1 MLYGHIAFK
10 LFSKGSG
17 EMNRHNRN
25 ISLFLS
31 LVMIF
36 SIVISPFTVAEAS
49 APTAPRTPTRRT
61 IEDTFLET
69 PADIKIP
76 SISTPKIDPNLLDL
90 RLKNRDRLEREIG
103 KLEKVETAARAQ
115 GVTYKL
121 KDGVEKLPETI
132 NYDLEQIRLDDM
144 VAYEG
149 GAKVTEQEAID
160 PKKFKGLRHNP
171 GSKYMVLPKDAASTF
186 TPKLNK
192 IYIDEVEGLAYKVT
206 ESGETDSAGNKQYV
220 VETPELTEVFESY
233 TIPKQDIKLTTGNIA
248 YIAPGVELD
257 PASGMTKNYLAASDK
272 GFISNVEYDGS
283 RHILHLT
290 PGKMI
295 FQYPSKEEQEK
306 TEKEKEEAK
315 KKKFEGDW
323 WEKEQY
329 SDLRDFEE
337 ESELKVEIKIK
348 EGTIVIEDPTFHADF
363 DLNWLTTRAVADFYF
378 ESKTVADVIFEGNL
392 KFNKT
397 VETCIFG
404 YDIDLGSVMGKEKG
418 NRAFVGIF
426 LVLGANGQVNVEV
439 RTIATG
445 NARAGFAYKAFAYGL
460 VPYFVGPYVTYR
472 PTGFDATFSA
482 SGELHAVLACV
493 PQVGVIIWGVE
504 IGALQIWL
512 GLKGDAEFDIK
523 GGGGTGTD
531 GEITGKGSLDL
542 SAFAEMVGFLFGKRY
557 SIFYIDFPIY
567 KGEWVV
573 GEEVSGGAG
582 DLIREVTA
590 SFLVKADASTNIV
603 EGKVLI
609 DNGSIPYAK
618 RDIDIEI
625 YNWKTDKYKITL
637 RSTTDDEGNFN
648 INTGSYN
655 LLPSDYLI
663 FKITPGDVY
672 EKDNKK
678 YKVTGQSREIY
689 PIVPY
694 TEMDFN
700 VDPFNDVITGVV
712 SGQYNGPV
720 DLEVVHWDWTR
731 TKYTANAVNGVFSL
745 MIPIKEKTRS
755 VEGYLIF
762 EGEKYPDPEYNVR
775 REPNLDALE
784 IVFINEYEPEVETD
798 TETDTEQQTSTI
810 RQIRS
815 TRPRKGDARTN
826 ETNTQEENTDD
837 KGNKLVKPI
846 KIIGSITNKA
856 DMGLVEVMGED
867 YVRNPELNNMPVK
880 PYLGNVKIE
889 AIPLITP
896 MMNILNGGKYS
907 HVTDPLAAED
917 DWTATVQAKQVVMD
931 GKATG
936 ASSFEFIDPQALHY
950 SLEIEHEGYK
960 KKVYFD
966 PFEFHVENTVQ
977 KINEFANRPFQKEIR
992 LITEERI
999 ESVVNPADNLL
1010 PGDIMRPGTEIMN
1023 PGDMMNPGNRL
1034 NPGDIMNPG
1043 NLMTPGN
1050 TMNQQNNAPD
1060 ISLNNLTPGVTM
1072 KQSVK
1077 QPATTNLNQW
1087 NAKWATKIGT
1097 MDLKLNGTSISG
1109 TLLQG
1114 KTSMQIE
1121 GKIVDGIFK
1130 GTIMVPT
1137 QKSLFGDI
1145 VTFEMKMSSDGKTI
1159 EFNNFGNNELLKSL
1173 NGTKATRQ

>member
-1 MLYGHIAFK
+1 MNK
-10 LFSKGSG
+10 LNKS
-17 EMNRHNRN
+17 
-25 ISLFLS
+25 ISLLLS
-31 LVMIF
+31 LVMVF
-36 SIVISPFTVAEAS
+36 SILISPFSVAEAS
-49 APTAPRTPTRRT
+49 VPIAPTRRT
-61 IEDTFLET
+61 IQDTLKT
-69 PADIKIP
+69 PDDIKAP
-76 SISTPKIDPNLLDL
+76 NISTPQIDTDLLDL
-90 RLKNRDRLEREIG
+90 GIKDRDRLKREIG
-103 KLEKVETAARAQ
+103 KLVQVETAARAQ

-121 KDGVEKLPETI
+121 KDGVEKIPETI
-132 NYDLEQIRLDDM
+132 NYNLEQIRLDDI
-144 VAYEG
+144 VAYG
-149 GAKVTEQEAID
+149 DGAKVTEQEAID
-160 PKKFKGLRHNP
+160 PKKFKGLRYNP
-171 GSKYMVLPKDAASTF
+171 GSKYMVLPKDTASTF
-186 TPKLNK
+186 APKLNK
-192 IYIDEVEGLAYKVT
+192 IYIDEVEGLAYKIT
-206 ESGETDSAGNKQYV
+206 EAGETDPEGNKQYV
-220 VETPELTEVFESY
+220 VETPALTDIFESY
-233 TIPKQDIKLTTGNIA
+233 KIPKQDIKLTTGNIA
-248 YIAPGVELD
+248 YIGPGVELD
-257 PASGMTKNYLAASDK
+257 PMSGMTRNYQAASDK
-272 GFISNVEYDGS
+272 GFISNVEYDGN

-295 FQYPSKEEQEK
+295 FQYPSKEEQKK
-306 TEKEKEEAK
+306 TEKEKEEEK

-329 SDLRDFEE
+329 SDLRGFEE
-337 ESELKVEIKIK
+337 ESEMKVEIKIK
-348 EGTIVIEDPTFHADF
+348 EGTIIIEDPTFHADF
-363 DLNWLTTRAVADFYF
+363 DLNWLTTQAIADFYF
-378 ESKTVADVIFEGNL
+378 ESKTKADVVFEGEL

-404 YDIDLGSVMGKEKG
+404 YDIDLGSIMGKEKG

-445 NARAGFAYKAFAYGL
+445 NARAGFAYKAVAYGL

-482 SGELHAVLACV
+482 NGELHAVLACV
-493 PQVGVIIWGVE
+493 PQVGVIIWGTE

-512 GLKGDAEFDIK
+512 GLKGDAEFDVR
-523 GGGGTGTD
+523 GGGGTSSQ
-531 GEITGKGSLDL
+531 GEIVGRGSLDL
-542 SAFAEMVGFLFGKRY
+542 RAFAEMVGFLFGNRY
-557 SIFYIDFPIY
+557 SIFYLDFPIY
-567 KGEWVV
+567 KGEWIV
-573 GEEVSGGAG
+573 GEQVAGGAG
-582 DLIREVTA
+582 DLVREVAA
-590 SFLVKADASTNIV
+590 SFLIKADASTNMI
-603 EGKVLI
+603 EGKVVIGEDLT
-609 DNGSIPYAK
+609 PYAK

-625 YNWKTDKYKITL
+625 YNWRTDKYKITL
-637 RSTTDDEGNFN
+637 RSTTDDEGNFS

-655 LLPSDYLI
+655 LLPSDYIIL
-663 FKITPGDVY
+663 KITPADLY
-672 EKDNKK
+672 ERDNKK
-678 YKVTGQSREIY
+678 YNVTGQSRKIY
-689 PIVPY
+689 PTVPY
-694 TEMDFN
+694 TEMDFS

-720 DLEVVHWDWTR
+720 NLEVVHWDWTR

-745 MIPIKEKTRS
+745 MVPIKEKTRS

-762 EGEKYPDPEYNVR
+762 EGEKYPDYDYNVV
-775 REPNLDALE
+775 REPSLDALE

-798 TETDTEQQTSTI
+798 TEQQTSTI
-810 RQIRS
+810 REIRS
-815 TRPRKGDARTN
+815 TRPRKGDASTQD
-826 ETNTQEENTDD
+826 TNTREENTDD

-867 YVRNPELNNMPVK
+867 YVRNPELNNISVK

-936 ASSFEFIDPQALHY
+936 ASSFEFADPQALHY
-950 SLEIEHEGYK
+950 SIEIEHEGYK

-1010 PGDIMRPGTEIMN
+1010 PGDIMRPGNEIMN

-1034 NPGDIMNPG
+1034 KPGDIMNPG

-1060 ISLNNLTPGVTM
+1060 ISLNNLTPGATM

-1077 QPATTNLNQW
+1077 QPATTSLEQW
-1087 NAKWATKIGT
+1087 NAKWTTKIGT

-1109 TLLQG
+1109 TLVQG
-1114 KTSMQIE
+1114 KTAYQIE
-1121 GKIVDGIFK
+1121 GKIVDGVFK
-1130 GTIMVPT
+1130 GTVMIPSET
-1137 QKSLFGDI
+1137 SLFGDI
-1145 VTFEMKMSSDGKTI
+1145 ASFEMQMSSDGKSI
-1159 EFNNFGNNELLKSL
+1159 EFKNFGSNTQLKSL